1 MLIQPAFRYSC
12 ITTFSITLKPIYF
25 TMKKYLLLGC
35 MALSL
40 ASCVSTRNTIMN
52 INDKATMP
60 RLSKEKTFVITE
72 ISSDKKYGYDQD
84 YPVNLGF
91 LPIQTA
97 EMNVKRYFGA
107 LSGPNGETITYNKV
121 DSCCPFPSAKNEMG
135 AGILDIY
142 EVTWDGLK
150 EPKRIYINLYE
161 KGVVIAPKG
170 FGIRKVE

>member
-1 MLIQPAFRYSC
+1 
-12 ITTFSITLKPIYF
+12 
-25 TMKKYLLLGC
+25 
-35 MALSL
+35 
-40 ASCVSTRNTIMN
+40 
-52 INDKATMP
+52 MP
-60 RLSKEKTFVITE
+60 RLSKERTFIIPA
-72 ISSDKKYGYDQD
+72 ISSDRKYGYDQD

-107 LSGPNGETITYNKV
+107 LSGPNGEKLTYNKV

-161 KGVVIAPKG
+161 KGVVMAPKG